1 MAGLVPATSIIL
13 LRAKKSG
20 SPGLTRRRR
29 RQSMI
34 QFVMIQFV
42 EIRALAAAIRESNVA
57 GRITLA
63 EKCSKPNDFT

>member
-1 MAGLVPATSIIL
+1 
-13 LRAKKSG
+13 
-20 SPGLTRRRR
+20 
-29 RQSMI
+29 MI